1 MRPYITHYRP
11 IYADTDAMG
20 IVYHANY
27 LRFFEMGRTEFLRE
41 TGFTYRRLDNTEGVM
56 LPLVDVAIKYKKP
69 ALYDELLE
77 IRTTIAELKN
87 ASVTMAYEIYNEK
100 GELLTKGTTRHAVT
114 DSELHPVVL
123 KKHAPELHKLLL
135 DVMSEEE

>member
-1 MRPYITHYRP
+1 MRQYITHYRP

-41 TGFTYRRLDNTEGVM
+41 IGFPYKRLDSDEGVM
-56 LPLVDVAIKYKKP
+56 LPLADVSIKYKKP

-87 ASVTMAYEIYNEK
+87 ASVTMEYEIYNEK
-100 GELLTKGTTRHAVT
+100 GELLTTGKTRHAVT
-114 DSELHPVVL
+114 DENIKPIVL
-123 KKHAPELHKLLL
+123 KKHAPELYQLLL
-135 DVMSEEE
+135 EVMEKE

>member
-41 TGFTYRRLDNTEGVM
+41 IGFTYRRLDSTEGVM

-77 IRTTIAELKN
+77 IRTTIADLKN

-100 GELLTKGTTRHAVT
+100 GELLTRGTTRHAVT
-114 DSELHPVVL
+114 DSRLHPVVL
-123 KKHAPELHKLLL
+123 KKHAPELYNLLT

>member
-1 MRPYITHYRP
+1 
-11 IYADTDAMG
+11 
-20 IVYHANY
+20 
-27 LRFFEMGRTEFLRE
+27 
-41 TGFTYRRLDNTEGVM
+41 
-56 LPLVDVAIKYKKP
+56 
-69 ALYDELLE
+69 
-77 IRTTIAELKN
+77 
-87 ASVTMAYEIYNEK
+87 MAYEIYNEK

>member
-1 MRPYITHYRP
+1 
-11 IYADTDAMG
+11 
-20 IVYHANY
+20 
-27 LRFFEMGRTEFLRE
+27 
-41 TGFTYRRLDNTEGVM
+41 M
-56 LPLVDVAIKYKKP
+56 LPLVDVALKYKKP

-100 GELLTKGTTRHAVT
+100 EELLTKGTTRHAVT

>member
-41 TGFTYRRLDNTEGVM
+41 IGFTYRRLDSKEGVM

-87 ASVTMAYEIYNEK
+87 ASVTMAYEIYEK

>member
-20 IVYHANY
+20 IIYHANY
-27 LRFFEMGRTEFLRE
+27 HRFLEMGRTEFLRE
-41 TGFTYRRLDNTEGVM
+41 IGFTYRRLDSKEGVM
-56 LPLVDVAIKYKKP
+56 PPLVDVALKYKKP

-100 GELLTKGTTRHAVT
+100 GELHTKGTTRHAVT

>member
-1 MRPYITHYRP
+1 M
-11 IYADTDAMG
+11 
-20 IVYHANY
+20 
-27 LRFFEMGRTEFLRE
+27 
-41 TGFTYRRLDNTEGVM
+41 
-56 LPLVDVAIKYKKP
+56 
-69 ALYDELLE
+69 LE

-100 GELLTKGTTRHAVT
+100 GELLTKGTTRHAVA

-123 KKHAPELHKLLL
+123 KKHAPELHRLLL